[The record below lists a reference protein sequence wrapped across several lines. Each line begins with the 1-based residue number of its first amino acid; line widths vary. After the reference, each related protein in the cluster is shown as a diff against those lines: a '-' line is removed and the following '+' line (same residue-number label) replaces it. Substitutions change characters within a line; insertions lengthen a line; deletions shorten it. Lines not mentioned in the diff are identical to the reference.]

1 MPSSYLKPNDKAS
14 GSATSH
20 PRYVL
25 FLEATRMPTFFDA
38 ENARLSFTTNDVEM
52 WLRRLR
58 ILYQIDKGRNYSE
71 VIDLIL
77 SILQFIPSPILLPL
91 SHVSM
96 STYATDEIMLNDIAR
111 ARMFVLEEWAA
122 DGDPHRSVHLTEG
135 YRTMSPNALLT
146 SQQVPM
152 TPVVKSPDQSD
163 QIADVTM
170 IVSSDSEDSDF
181 PNELETADWSSTSR
195 ERDQSLRFPPSI
207 DHSVGVAVVFFRNKF
222 LFSIDLE

>member
-14 GSATSH
+14 GSAAAH

-25 FLEATRMPTFFDA
+25 FLETARLPTFFDA
-38 ENARLSFTTNDVEM
+38 EHARLTFTTNDVEL

-91 SHVSM
+91 AHISM

-122 DGDPHRSVHLTEG
+122 DGDPHRSVHLTET
-135 YRTMSPNALLT
+135 YRTMSPYALLT
-146 SQQVPM
+146 NQQTPM
-152 TPVVKSPDQSD
+152 TPTVKITEQHDP
-163 QIADVTM
+163 IADVTM
-170 IVSSDSEDSDF
+170 IVSSDSEESVST
-181 PNELETADWSSTSR
+181 NELETTD
-195 ERDQSLRFPPSI
+195 
-207 DHSVGVAVVFFRNKF
+207 
-222 LFSIDLE
+222 